1 MKVKYI
7 GMMFLA
13 SFIGIMVNPEFLA
26 ASDSVAILDL
36 EQSNVVETVIEKP
49 VEIKL
54 VKAQASPVQTVVV
67 AKTATPAAPKAG
79 ATKTAAPIATVN
91 QVKFAWGVQSL
102 MITGSTSV
110 DAGVNVM
117 KFGRLMWAHNN
128 TAFNNIKN
136 LKIGDTFS
144 VTIDGV
150 TKNYKVAANPIDGK
164 AGVLLEKKSEYLLFH
179 ADKGEIDMGFVVNG
193 GGAWGKHS
201 LILMTC
207 AGVGNTHRYVVVADE
222 I

>member
-1 MKVKYI
+1 MKIKYL

-36 EQSNVVETVIEKP
+36 EQSNVVETVIEK
-49 VEIKL
+49 
-54 VKAQASPVQTVVV
+54 SV
-67 AKTATPAAPKAG
+67 AKTETKVTPAAPKAG
-79 ATKTAAPIATVN
+79 VAKVVAPVVVNN
-91 QVKFAWGVQSL
+91 QVKFAWGTQNLVL
-102 MITGSTSV
+102 TDNTGV

-117 KFGRLMWAHNN
+117 KSGRLMWAHNN

-144 VTIDGV
+144 VTLNGA
-150 TKNYKVAANPIDGK
+150 TKNYKVVANPLSGV
-164 AGVLLEKKSEYLLFH
+164 AGIELKVIGGQVMSY
-179 ADKGEIDMGFVVNG
+179 GETEVAVGALKYYGFG
-193 GGAWGKHS
+193 GHD
-201 LILMTC
+201 LVLMTC
-207 AGVGNTHRYVVVADE
+207 AGVGNAHRYIVVADE

>member
-49 VEIKL
+49 VEVEP
-54 VKAQASPVQTVVV
+54 VKAQTAPVQAVVV

-79 ATKTAAPIATVN
+79 AAKTAAPAAAAN
-91 QVKFAWGVQSL
+91 QVKFAWGAQNLVLTDS
-102 MITGSTSV
+102 TGV
-110 DAGVNVM
+110 DAGANVM
-117 KFGRLMWAHNN
+117 KSGRLMWAHNN

-144 VTIDGV
+144 VTVNGA
-150 TKNYKVAANPIDGK
+150 TKNYKVAANSLNGA
-164 AGVLLEKKSEYLLFH
+164 AGIELKVTGGQVMSY
-179 ADKGEIDMGFVVNG
+179 GETEITTGALKYYGFG
-193 GGAWGKHS
+193 GHD
-201 LILMTC
+201 LVLMTC
-207 AGVGNTHRYVVVADE
+207 AGAGNTHRYVVVADE

>member
-1 MKVKYI
+1 MKIKYL

-36 EQSNVVETVIEKP
+36 EQSNVVETVIEK
-49 VEIKL
+49 
-54 VKAQASPVQTVVV
+54 SV
-67 AKTATPAAPKAG
+67 AKTETKVMPAAPKAG
-79 ATKTAAPIATVN
+79 VAKVVAPVAVNN
-91 QVKFAWGVQSL
+91 QVKFAWGTQNLVL
-102 MITGSTSV
+102 TDNTSV

-117 KFGRLMWAHNN
+117 KSGRLMWAHNN

-164 AGVLLEKKSEYLLFH
+164 AGVAAKVI
-179 ADKGEIDMGFVVNG
+179 DVNRGELYHERIGNFFMVALKNG
-193 GGAWGKHS
+193 WTHD
-201 LILMTC
+201 LVLMTC
-207 AGVGNTHRYVVVADE
+207 AGVGNAHRYVVVADE